1 MITGL
6 AQKTFLGK
14 YCLYKRMLVSCLL
27 SGFGFILFQMAYH
40 NSTLLAFVSFFMN
53 LSIGSIEVLV
63 NVLLIEAVKEDPKQA
78 VSFSYG
84 IYGLGAVVG
93 PIIVSIFGINT
104 LIICGIWTIFI
115 GIFYIFIIYTRNK

>member
-1 MITGL
+1 
-6 AQKTFLGK
+6 
-14 YCLYKRMLVSCLL
+14 
-27 SGFGFILFQMAYH
+27 MAYRD
-40 NSTLLAFVSFFMN
+40 STLLAFVSFFMN

-84 IYGLGAVVG
+84 IYGIGAVVG

-104 LIICGIWTIFI
+104 LTICGIWTIFI
-115 GIFYIFIIYTRNK
+115 SIFYIFIIHARNQ